1 MGYLRKIEGSPYWQA
16 VFINENNVEVQR
28 STRTDDRKQADAQ
41 LDAWAFAAHLLRQGN
56 LCKHRTRA
64 VVSEM
69 SRLLGG
75 DTTPLITFESY
86 RKGYLALGLASAE
99 IQSYSNRKSG
109 LKAFATYLKEKV
121 MLPLEDIVNPDI
133 IGFRDHLFELGYK
146 AETVK
151 QRIDV
156 LHAFF
161 QAAVTEKVIKHNPVA
176 GVTVKVPK
184 KKGKAKGKKRKAL
197 SFDEGVKL
205 VDAASVEELVVVVLG
220 LDLGARIGDA
230 FGVEL
235 PLINLQTGHITY
247 WVEKVDEWHTV
258 DLFPGTLPF
267 LTEYVEFHR
276 AKAQSPHLVPTIG
289 VVSGPDVDPKK
300 HRSGV
305 NAALKIIRA
314 LVDRAGIGELVTLP
328 SGDVFNTVAFHCF
341 RITNDNA
348 LKMAGVST
356 EWVMWRMCQ
365 KDKKANKAYDRFTP
379 DNGKKTIFG
388 MLGIEHKADE
398 AEAPKEEEKTDDGS
412 MTFAEM
418 MAVIE
423 YARQKLVSIRLGHKL
438 QPPMP
443 QMTMFG

>member
-109 LKAFATYLKEKV
+109 LKAFATCLKEKV

-133 IGFRDHLFELGYK
+133 IGFRDHLFELGHK

-161 QAAVTEKVIKHNPVA
+161 QAAVTEKVIKHNTVA

-220 LDLGARIGDA
+220 LDLGGPYRRCVRS
-230 FGVEL
+230 GVAPHQPADRSHHVLGGEGGRMAHGG
-235 PLINLQTGHITY
+235 P
-247 WVEKVDEWHTV
+247 
-258 DLFPGTLPF
+258 FPRDVAVSEGVCGVSP
-267 LTEYVEFHR
+267 R
-276 AKAQSPHLVPTIG
+276 KGAIPHLVPTIG

-314 LVDRAGIGELVTLP
+314 LVDRARIGELVTLP

-348 LKMAGVST
+348 LKMAGVRT

-398 AEAPKEEEKTDDGS
+398 AEAPKEEEKADDGS

-418 MAVIE
+418 MVVIE